1 MRLFLSCVGVHIYVN
16 TPVVSTHLFH
26 DCTTT
31 LLPPAGV
38 VRAKGFVSFSLM
50 PSRRYE
56 LHLVGDRYEV
66 CEVVDDVYGVEESV
80 AIVLIGTGIK
90 SSELR
95 QRLQGCVDHYHEEGD
110 AASASKE
117 SIETFRAM
125 IAEDKRF
132 SLCPSPSPLIVAFTL
147 NGTYGSFGKLSEL
160 LVEAANR
167 ELSVRL
173 SKHSLFMLTG
183 KERNIFVFPLSSLA
197 NVSQWRTALGRETFV
212 VLSNLVDPQQQALY
226 SN

>member
-1 MRLFLSCVGVHIYVN
+1 
-16 TPVVSTHLFH
+16 
-26 DCTTT
+26 
-31 LLPPAGV
+31 
-38 VRAKGFVSFSLM
+38 M

-66 CEVVDDVYGVEESV
+66 CEVVDDVCGVEDSV

-95 QRLQGCVDHYHEEGD
+95 QRLQGCVCVDYHHEESDG
-110 AASASKE
+110 ASASKE

-147 NGTYGSFGKLSEL
+147 NGPYGGFGKLSEL

-173 SKHSLFMLTG
+173 SKHSLFVLTG
-183 KERNIFVFPLSSLA
+183 KERNIFVFPISSLA